1 MQILHCRKT
10 PEWSG
15 MTGLWWSQAGCLN
28 HLLAFHVLLRLPTG
42 FVPWT
47 FWALRWGWLVSSFQ
61 GPPLSLL
68 KSGHN
73 IPFFQSME
81 TWLDYHNFS
90 NIMNSGLATILANS
104 LRTLDCI
111 SLGPIDLCL
120 SRFLR
125 WFQTWSFSTVALSN
139 LLFPCLYG
147 FVPSQMQNPA
157 LAHVKLHAFG
167 GCSSH

>member
-1 MQILHCRKT
+1 
-10 PEWSG
+10 
-15 MTGLWWSQAGCLN
+15 MTGLWWSQAGCLKSPPCLPCTSTSSHRICSMN
-28 HLLAFHVLLRLPTG
+28 FLSIEVRLTC
-42 FVPWT
+42 
-47 FWALRWGWLVSSFQ
+47 FQ

-104 LRTLDCI
+104 LRTLGCI

-120 SRFLR
+120 FRFLR

-139 LLFPCLYG
+139 LLFPRLYG

-167 GCSSH
+167 DCSSH